1 MFKFYKN
8 LIFVL
13 VFVSIVFCTFA
24 SADYTA
30 DYLKKEYKNRIANFI
45 GRYYVNKNYIPEVN
59 VVNIYDEPVT
69 KTKIII
75 SLYFDETQF
84 SDTDLDFIKSVIIS
98 QIGLDLTKGN
108 TITLYRIPFTK
119 DVFNLDVLKKSIQN
133 IKFNKPV
140 ISNFDM
146 NNFYFYGFCILLVVL
161 FIGLLVVL
169 FFIFYLINMNKKMDL
184 LILNKLEES
193 KRNILIDRSEY
204 QIKDKEEKEYDFVDM
219 DSSKEKVEKKEN
231 IDKKIK
237 KKTSKESNKDI
248 LNILK
253 DIENLN
259 KNNTKNE
266 QNIIKENEKFEKNFK
281 KIQFEEI
288 EKLSE
293 KLLYFLLKE
302 YDLNVLAVAIFKM
315 NEDFQNKIFQSLSY
329 SDKQSLISEI
339 EKLEKFNTL
348 TAETILAMRQKI
360 VDDINILITQGKIDL
375 TKFIS

>member
-281 KIQFEEI
+281 KIQFEDI